1 MIFCKFIYLNFNG
14 NVIFIQYKK
23 EYNICFLGEG
33 GCMKDITVYCVN
45 LQKSVQVPE
54 GLTLLEIYRL
64 LGVELPHQVLCA
76 RVNNKTEDLNYC
88 VYNPKQIEFIDITH
102 GSGTRAYVR
111 SLCFVLYK
119 AIEDVMPG
127 MRLRIEHSISKG
139 YYCGINTQDKISE
152 ETIVRIKQRMKEIV
166 DADIPFERIE
176 CPTKEALEIFRSQ
189 GMEDKVALLETSRT
203 LYTIYYRLDNLID
216 YYYSC
221 LVPSTGYLKVFDL
234 IKYNG
239 GLLLVPPSAD
249 NPQETSRIVRQE
261 KMLKAFEEYVRFNHI
276 VGLSNVG
283 NLNQAILARRATD
296 LIKVTEALHEKK
308 IAGIADE
315 ITEKNKKGEARIILI
330 SGPSSSGKTTF
341 SKRLSIQLMTNLLRP
356 VTISLDNYFVNRENT
371 PKDESGDYDYESL
384 YALDL
389 ELFNK
394 DLNQL
399 LKGEEVDMPTY
410 NFESGRRIYRGNKLK
425 LDEASVLI
433 LEGIHALNP
442 DLTPQIDN
450 RLKYRVYVSAL
461 TSISIDDHNWIPTGD
476 NRLLRR
482 IIRDYKYRGSTAQ
495 STIARWP
502 SVRRGEEKW
511 IFPYQ
516 ENADAMFNSS
526 LLFELAVMKRHA
538 TPILNAVP
546 RDCPEYGEANL
557 LLKFLDFFLPL
568 PEH

>member
-1 MIFCKFIYLNFNG
+1 
-14 NVIFIQYKK
+14 
-23 EYNICFLGEG
+23 
-33 GCMKDITVYCVN
+33 MKDITVYCVN
-45 LQKSVQVPE
+45 LQKSVQVRE

-102 GSGTRAYVR
+102 GSGSRAYVR

-119 AIEDVMPG
+119 AIEDIMPG
-127 MRLRIEHSISKG
+127 MQLRIEHSISKG
-139 YYCGINTQDKISE
+139 YYCEINVQDKISE
-152 ETIVRIKQRMKEIV
+152 ESIIRIKQRMREIV
-166 DADIPFERIE
+166 DADMPFERIE

-239 GLLLVPPSAD
+239 GLLLVPPSVD
-249 NPQETSRIVRQE
+249 NPQVTSQIVRQE

-296 LIKVTEALHEKK
+296 LIKVIEALHEKK

-315 ITEKNKKGEARIILI
+315 ITEKCKNGEARVILI

-389 ELFNK
+389 DLFNK
-394 DLNQL
+394 DLNRL

-410 NFESGRRIYRGNKLK
+410 NFESGKRIYRGNKLK
-425 LDEASVLI
+425 LDRASVLI

-442 DLTPQIDN
+442 DLTPQIEN
-450 RLKYRVYVSAL
+450 KLKYRVYVSAL

-538 TPILNAVP
+538 TPILSAVP
-546 RDCPEYGEANL
+546 RDCPEYGEANR

-568 PEH
+568 AEHEIPPTSLLREFLGGSSFKY

>member
-1 MIFCKFIYLNFNG
+1 
-14 NVIFIQYKK
+14 
-23 EYNICFLGEG
+23 
-33 GCMKDITVYCVN
+33 MKDITIYCVN
-45 LQKSVQVPE
+45 LQKSVQVRE

-102 GSGTRAYVR
+102 GSGSRAYVR

-119 AIEDVMPG
+119 AIEDIMPG
-127 MRLRIEHSISKG
+127 MQLRIEHSISKG
-139 YYCGINTQDKISE
+139 YYCEINVQDKISE
-152 ETIVRIKQRMKEIV
+152 ESIIRIKQRMREIV
-166 DADIPFERIE
+166 DADMPFERIE

-239 GLLLVPPSAD
+239 GLLLVPPSVD
-249 NPQETSRIVRQE
+249 NPQVTSQIVRQE

-296 LIKVTEALHEKK
+296 LIKVIEALHEKK

-315 ITEKNKKGEARIILI
+315 ITEKCKNGEARVILI

-394 DLNQL
+394 DLNRL

-410 NFESGRRIYRGNKLK
+410 NFESGKRIYRGNKLK
-425 LDEASVLI
+425 LDRASVLI

-442 DLTPQIDN
+442 DLTPQIEN
-450 RLKYRVYVSAL
+450 KLKYRVYVSAL
-461 TSISIDDHNWIPTGD
+461 TSISIDDHNWIPIGD

-538 TPILNAVP
+538 TPILSAVP
-546 RDCPEYGEANL
+546 RDCPEYGEANR

-568 PEH
+568 AEHEIPPTSLLREFLGGSSFKY

>member
-1 MIFCKFIYLNFNG
+1 
-14 NVIFIQYKK
+14 
-23 EYNICFLGEG
+23 
-33 GCMKDITVYCVN
+33 MKDITIYCVN
-45 LQKSVQVPE
+45 LQKSVQVRE

-119 AIEDVMPG
+119 AIEDTMPG
-127 MRLRIEHSISKG
+127 MQLRIEHSISKG
-139 YYCGINTQDKISE
+139 YYCGINVHDKISE
-152 ETIVRIKQRMKEIV
+152 ETIVRIKRRMREIV
-166 DADIPFERIE
+166 DADMPFERIE

-249 NPQETSRIVRQE
+249 NPQVTSQVVRQE

-394 DLNQL
+394 DLNRL
-399 LKGEEVDMPTY
+399 LEGEEVDMPTY

-425 LDEASVLI
+425 LDKASVLI

-442 DLTPQIDN
+442 DLTPQIEN
-450 RLKYRVYVSAL
+450 RLKYRIYVSAL

-495 STIARWP
+495 SSIARWP

-511 IFPYQ
+511 IFLYQ

-546 RDCPEYGEANL
+546 RDCPEYGEANR

-568 PEH
+568 PEHEIPPTSLLREFLGGSSFKY

>member
-1 MIFCKFIYLNFNG
+1 
-14 NVIFIQYKK
+14 
-23 EYNICFLGEG
+23 
-33 GCMKDITVYCVN
+33 MKDITVYCVN
-45 LQKSVQVPE
+45 LQKSVQVRE

-102 GSGTRAYVR
+102 GSGSRAYVR

-119 AIEDVMPG
+119 AIEDIMPG
-127 MRLRIEHSISKG
+127 MQLRIEHSISKG
-139 YYCGINTQDKISE
+139 YYCEINVQDKISE
-152 ETIVRIKQRMKEIV
+152 ESIIRIKQRMREIV
-166 DADIPFERIE
+166 DADMPFERIE

-239 GLLLVPPSAD
+239 GLLLVPPSVD
-249 NPQETSRIVRQE
+249 NPQVTSQIVRQE

-296 LIKVTEALHEKK
+296 LIKVIEALHEKK

-315 ITEKNKKGEARIILI
+315 ITEKCKNGEARVILI

-394 DLNQL
+394 DLNRL

-410 NFESGRRIYRGNKLK
+410 NFESGKRIYRGNKLK
-425 LDEASVLI
+425 LDRASVLI

-442 DLTPQIDN
+442 DLTPQIEN
-450 RLKYRVYVSAL
+450 KLKYRVYVSAL

-538 TPILNAVP
+538 TPILSAVP
-546 RDCPEYGEANL
+546 RDCPEYGEANR

-568 PEH
+568 AEHEIPPTSLLREFLGGSSFKY

>member
-1 MIFCKFIYLNFNG
+1 
-14 NVIFIQYKK
+14 
-23 EYNICFLGEG
+23 
-33 GCMKDITVYCVN
+33 MKDITIYCVN
-45 LQKSVQVPE
+45 LQKSVQVRE

-102 GSGTRAYVR
+102 GSGSRAYVR

-119 AIEDVMPG
+119 AIEDIMPG
-127 MRLRIEHSISKG
+127 MQLRIEHSISKG
-139 YYCGINTQDKISE
+139 YYCEINVQDKISE
-152 ETIVRIKQRMKEIV
+152 ESIIRIKQRMREIV
-166 DADIPFERIE
+166 DADMPFERIE

-239 GLLLVPPSAD
+239 GLLLVPPSVD
-249 NPQETSRIVRQE
+249 NPQVTSQIVRQE

-296 LIKVTEALHEKK
+296 LIKVIEALHEKK

-315 ITEKNKKGEARIILI
+315 ITEKCKNGEARVILI

-394 DLNQL
+394 DLNRL

-410 NFESGRRIYRGNKLK
+410 NFESGKRIYRGNKLK
-425 LDEASVLI
+425 LDRASVLI

-442 DLTPQIDN
+442 DLTPQIEN
-450 RLKYRVYVSAL
+450 KLKYRVYVSAL

-516 ENADAMFNSS
+516 ENADVMFNSA
-526 LLFELAVMKRHA
+526 LLFEFAVLRPHA
-538 TPILNAVP
+538 EPILMGVP
-546 RDCPEYGEANL
+546 RNCPEYCEAYR
-557 LLKFLDFFLPL
+557 LLKFIKYFVPVQDKEIPPTSLLREFLGP
-568 PEH
+568 PR

>member
-1 MIFCKFIYLNFNG
+1 
-14 NVIFIQYKK
+14 
-23 EYNICFLGEG
+23 
-33 GCMKDITVYCVN
+33 MKDITIYCVN
-45 LQKSVQVPE
+45 LQKSVQVRE

-102 GSGTRAYVR
+102 GSGSRAYVR

-119 AIEDVMPG
+119 AMEDIMPG
-127 MRLRIEHSISKG
+127 MQLRIEHSISKG
-139 YYCGINTQDKISE
+139 YYCEINVQDKISE
-152 ETIVRIKQRMKEIV
+152 ESIIRIKQRMREIV
-166 DADIPFERIE
+166 DADMPFERIE

-239 GLLLVPPSAD
+239 GLLLVPPSVD
-249 NPQETSRIVRQE
+249 NPQVTSQIVRQE

-296 LIKVTEALHEKK
+296 LIKVIEALHEKK

-315 ITEKNKKGEARIILI
+315 ITEKCKNGEARVILI

-394 DLNQL
+394 DLNRL

-410 NFESGRRIYRGNKLK
+410 NFESGKRIYRGNKLK
-425 LDEASVLI
+425 LDRASVLI

-442 DLTPQIDN
+442 DLTPQIEN
-450 RLKYRVYVSAL
+450 KLKYRVYVSAL

-538 TPILNAVP
+538 TPILSAVP
-546 RDCPEYGEANL
+546 RDCPEYGEANR

-568 PEH
+568 AEHEIPPTSLLREFLGGSSFKY

>member
-1 MIFCKFIYLNFNG
+1 
-14 NVIFIQYKK
+14 
-23 EYNICFLGEG
+23 
-33 GCMKDITVYCVN
+33 MKDITIYCVN
-45 LQKSVQVPE
+45 LQKSVQVRE

-102 GSGTRAYVR
+102 GSGSRAYVR

-119 AIEDVMPG
+119 AIEDIMPG
-127 MRLRIEHSISKG
+127 MQLRIEHSISKG
-139 YYCGINTQDKISE
+139 YYCEINVQDKISE
-152 ETIVRIKQRMKEIV
+152 ESIIRIKQRMREIV
-166 DADIPFERIE
+166 DADMPFERIE

-239 GLLLVPPSAD
+239 GLLLVPPSVD
-249 NPQETSRIVRQE
+249 NPQVTSQIVRQE

-296 LIKVTEALHEKK
+296 LIKVIEALHEKK

-315 ITEKNKKGEARIILI
+315 ITEKCKNGEARVILI

-394 DLNQL
+394 DLNRL

-410 NFESGRRIYRGNKLK
+410 NFESGKRIYRGNKLK
-425 LDEASVLI
+425 LDRASVLI

-442 DLTPQIDN
+442 DLTPQIEN
-450 RLKYRVYVSAL
+450 KLKYRVYVSAL

-516 ENADAMFNSS
+516 ENADVMFNSA
-526 LLFELAVMKRHA
+526 LLFEFAVLRPHA
-538 TPILNAVP
+538 EPILMGVP
-546 RDCPEYGEANL
+546 RNCPEYCEAYR
-557 LLKFLDFFLPL
+557 LLKFIKYFVPVQDKEIPPTSLLREFLGGSSFKY
-568 PEH
+568 

>member
-1 MIFCKFIYLNFNG
+1 
-14 NVIFIQYKK
+14 
-23 EYNICFLGEG
+23 
-33 GCMKDITVYCVN
+33 MKDITVYCVN
-45 LQKSVQVPE
+45 LQKSVQVRE

-102 GSGTRAYVR
+102 GSGSRAYVR

-119 AIEDVMPG
+119 AIEDIMPG
-127 MRLRIEHSISKG
+127 MQLRIEHSISKG
-139 YYCGINTQDKISE
+139 YYCEINVQDKISE
-152 ETIVRIKQRMKEIV
+152 ESIIRIKQRMREIV
-166 DADIPFERIE
+166 DADMPFERIE

-239 GLLLVPPSAD
+239 GLLLVPPSVD
-249 NPQETSRIVRQE
+249 NPQVTSQIVRQE

-296 LIKVTEALHEKK
+296 LIKVIEALHEKK

-315 ITEKNKKGEARIILI
+315 ITEKCKNGEARVILI

-394 DLNQL
+394 DLNRL

-410 NFESGRRIYRGNKLK
+410 NFESGKRIYRGNKLK
-425 LDEASVLI
+425 LDRASVLI

-442 DLTPQIDN
+442 DLIPQIEN
-450 RLKYRVYVSAL
+450 KLKYRVYVSAL

-538 TPILNAVP
+538 TPILSAVP
-546 RDCPEYGEANL
+546 RDCPEYGEANR

-568 PEH
+568 AEHEIPPTSLLREFLGGSSFKY

>member
-1 MIFCKFIYLNFNG
+1 
-14 NVIFIQYKK
+14 
-23 EYNICFLGEG
+23 
-33 GCMKDITVYCVN
+33 MKDITIYCVN
-45 LQKSVQVPE
+45 LQKSVQVRE

-102 GSGTRAYVR
+102 GSGSRAYVR

-119 AIEDVMPG
+119 AIEDIMPG
-127 MRLRIEHSISKG
+127 MQLRIEHSISKG
-139 YYCGINTQDKISE
+139 YYCEINVQDKISE
-152 ETIVRIKQRMKEIV
+152 ESIIRIKQRMREIV
-166 DADIPFERIE
+166 DADMPFERIE

-221 LVPSTGYLKVFDL
+221 LVPSTVYLKVFDL

-239 GLLLVPPSAD
+239 GLLLVPPSVD
-249 NPQETSRIVRQE
+249 NPQVTSQIVRQE

-296 LIKVTEALHEKK
+296 LIKVIEALHEKK

-315 ITEKNKKGEARIILI
+315 ITEKCKNGEARVILI

-394 DLNQL
+394 DLNRL

-410 NFESGRRIYRGNKLK
+410 NFESGKRIYRGNKLK
-425 LDEASVLI
+425 LDRASVLI

-442 DLTPQIDN
+442 DLTPQIEN
-450 RLKYRVYVSAL
+450 KLKYRVYVSAL

-538 TPILNAVP
+538 TPILSAVP
-546 RDCPEYGEANL
+546 RDCPEYGEANR

-568 PEH
+568 AEHEIPPTSLLREFLGGSSFKY

>member
-1 MIFCKFIYLNFNG
+1 
-14 NVIFIQYKK
+14 
-23 EYNICFLGEG
+23 
-33 GCMKDITVYCVN
+33 MKDISIYCVN
-45 LQKSVQVPE
+45 LQKSVQVRE

-102 GSGTRAYVR
+102 GSGSRAYVR

-119 AIEDVMPG
+119 AIEDIMPG
-127 MRLRIEHSISKG
+127 MQLRIEHSISKG
-139 YYCGINTQDKISE
+139 YYCEINVQDKISE
-152 ETIVRIKQRMKEIV
+152 ESIIRIKQRMREIV
-166 DADIPFERIE
+166 DADMPFERIE

-239 GLLLVPPSAD
+239 GLLLVPPSVD
-249 NPQETSRIVRQE
+249 NPQVTSQIVRQE

-296 LIKVTEALHEKK
+296 LIKVIEALHEKK

-315 ITEKNKKGEARIILI
+315 ITEKCKNGEARVILI

-394 DLNQL
+394 DLNRL

-410 NFESGRRIYRGNKLK
+410 NFESGKRIYRGNKLK
-425 LDEASVLI
+425 LDRASVLI

-442 DLTPQIDN
+442 DLTPQIEN
-450 RLKYRVYVSAL
+450 KLKYRVYVSAL

-538 TPILNAVP
+538 TPILSAVP
-546 RDCPEYGEANL
+546 RDCPEYGEANR

-568 PEH
+568 AEHEIPPTSLLREFLGGSSFKY